1 MAPGGVLVENVDTL
15 VIGEG
20 SEWEVTVYD
29 ARTSASWAV
38 ESFRRNPGPSQGL
51 YWHHTVSRCEDV
63 GVEEQYKWLLNHKDQ
78 GPYGL
83 PYNFVVFPREPH
95 NVWYL
100 NDVDKAWPHTYGH
113 NDATAVCAVGNWD
126 VTPTPP
132 GLADKMWRV
141 SHALMVMWG
150 QDIDVHGHRDTFA
163 TACPGRYLYAQLQEL
178 KRGPS

>member
-1 MAPGGVLVENVDTL
+1 MADLDTL

-29 ARTSASWAV
+29 GRHCAAWAQ
-38 ESFRRNPGPSQGL
+38 ESFRRNPGPSQGI
-51 YWHHTVSRCEDV
+51 YWHHTVSRCDASD
-63 GVEEQYKWLLNHKDQ
+63 VEEQYQWLLNHRSE

-83 PYNFVVFPREPH
+83 PYNFIIFPASPH
-95 NVWYL
+95 TVWYL

-126 VTPTPP
+126 VNTPP
-132 GLADKMWRV
+132 QSLADRMWQV

-150 QDIDVHGHRDTFA
+150 HPIDVFGHRDCYA
-163 TACPGRYLYAQLQEL
+163 TACPGRYLYAELQAL
-178 KRGPS
+178 KGK

>member
-1 MAPGGVLVENVDTL
+1 MENVDTL

-63 GVEEQYKWLLNHKDQ
+63 GVEEQYKWLLNHKSE
-78 GPYGL
+78 GPYGF

-113 NDATAVCAVGNWD
+113 NDATAICAVGNWD

-132 GLADKMWRV
+132 GLAETMWRV

-150 QDIDVHGHRDTFA
+150 QDIDVWGHRDCFA
-163 TACPGRYLYAQLQEL
+163 TACPGRHLYAQLQEL

>member
-1 MAPGGVLVENVDTL
+1 MADLDTL
-15 VIGEG
+15 IIGEG
-20 SEWEVTVYD
+20 SEWETTVYD
-29 ARTSASWAV
+29 VRHCAAWAQ

-51 YWHHTVSRCEDV
+51 YWHHTVSRCDASD
-63 GVEEQYKWLLNHKDQ
+63 VEEQYQWLLNHRSE

-83 PYNFVVFPREPH
+83 PYNFIIFPASPH
-95 NVWYL
+95 TVWYL

-126 VTPTPP
+126 VNTPP
-132 GLADKMWRV
+132 LELADRMWQV

-150 QDIDVHGHRDTFA
+150 QDIDVFGHRDTFA
-163 TACPGRYLYAQLQEL
+163 TACPGRYLYADLLAL